1 VDIFTHDL
9 GIVPHFPDGEVKGYT
24 FLVGGG
30 MGMTHGKDETY
41 PTLSQP
47 LFYVPRKKAIES
59 AIAVVT
65 VQRDHGNREDRRRA
79 RLRYLIEERG
89 LDWFR
94 REVEARLDFKPEEPK
109 SIAWT
114 TVSDQLGWHEQG
126 DGRLFCCVWV
136 EDGRIKDTET
146 VRYRSG
152 FRRIVERFQFPIR
165 FTPNCSILFWDIDP
179 SLKDEVDAVLAEYRI
194 PHTDRFTE
202 ARKLAMACVAL
213 PTCGLALAESE
224 RALPGLMDQIDEI
237 LRGLQ
242 LDGEPILIRMTG
254 CPNGCSRPYNA
265 DISFVGR
272 GPDRYALYAG
282 GSVRGDRLASLYKH
296 TVTTEEIPDTVRKM
310 LVEFKNNRSNG
321 ELFTD
326 YWARSHPNGEA
337 PHPEQFHY
345 ELEARD
351 AARAGT
357 PPE

>member
-1 VDIFTHDL
+1 
-9 GIVPHFPDGEVKGYT
+9 
-24 FLVGGG
+24 
-30 MGMTHGKDETY
+30 
-41 PTLSQP
+41 
-47 LFYVPRKKAIES
+47 
-59 AIAVVT
+59 
-65 VQRDHGNREDRRRA
+65 
-79 RLRYLIEERG
+79 
-89 LDWFR
+89 
-94 REVEARLDFKPEEPK
+94 
-109 SIAWT
+109 
-114 TVSDQLGWHEQG
+114 
-126 DGRLFCCVWV
+126 
-136 EDGRIKDTET
+136 
-146 VRYRSG
+146 
-152 FRRIVERFQFPIR
+152 
-165 FTPNCSILFWDIDP
+165 
-179 SLKDEVDAVLAEYRI
+179 
-194 PHTDRFTE
+194 
-202 ARKLAMACVAL
+202 
-213 PTCGLALAESE
+213 LALAESE